1 MQWLNTMRLGDGG
14 FISTVDTI
22 VAMEALVTYSYNS
35 RIKDLTDL
43 TVEVDIPDSNLTH
56 PFHITGQNIAK
67 LQRIQIPNV
76 WGHINLVA
84 NGAGQAIAQLDVNWG
99 VDYEPF
105 KVTHCMHRPSSHIF
119 AEFNFLSV
127 ISGPPVQRLLQPHG
141 QGRLP
146 RPKQVRDRHP
156 DLLCLDTHRG
166 EPHVRHGH
174 AHRRHP
180 FRIYHVAARRQQVSC
195 FLPAAKPA
203 GLVEADSSSFFP
215 S

>member
-35 RIKDLTDL
+35 RIKDITDL

-56 PFHITGQNIAK
+56 SFHITGQNIAK
-67 LQRIQIPNV
+67 LQRIDIPNV

-105 KVTHCMHRPSSHIF
+105 KVINTKLIMAQYLRVWERLC
-119 AEFNFLSV
+119 A
-127 ISGPPVQRLLQPHG
+127 PPV
-141 QGRLP
+141 
-146 RPKQVRDRHP
+146 
-156 DLLCLDTHRG
+156 C
-166 EPHVRHGH
+166 
-174 AHRRHP
+174 
-180 FRIYHVAARRQQVSC
+180 
-195 FLPAAKPA
+195 AAKP
-203 GLVEADSSSFFP
+203 P
-215 S
+215 QIITKH

>member
-35 RIKDLTDL
+35 RIKDITDL

-56 PFHITGQNIAK
+56 SFHITGQNIAK
-67 LQRIQIPNV
+67 LQRIDIPNV

-105 KVTHCMHRPSSHIF
+105 KVRGDQYCIEPFLKVGTTLLSKKVVKGCMSTSEICIPSVTMF
-119 AEFNFLSV
+119 
-127 ISGPPVQRLLQPHG
+127 
-141 QGRLP
+141 
-146 RPKQVRDRHP
+146 
-156 DLLCLDTHRG
+156 
-166 EPHVRHGH
+166 
-174 AHRRHP
+174 
-180 FRIYHVAARRQQVSC
+180 
-195 FLPAAKPA
+195 
-203 GLVEADSSSFFP
+203 
-215 S
+215 